1 MENVF
6 LGKQPILD
14 RNQNLVAYELLFRT
28 TENDNQ
34 ANVSDG
40 FRASANVVV
49 NVYGYLGIQRVLGNL
64 RGFINVNQELLL
76 NDAVLLLPS
85 KHVVLELLETISATP
100 EVVQRCIELKQM
112 GYQLALDDVTRIDD
126 RIESL
131 LPIIN
136 VVKVDVLAL
145 TDNEISELIQKLKA
159 WPVIPLAEKVDS
171 PERARMCMDLGFEMF
186 QGYFFARPVIISGSK
201 IESGK
206 LSLLR
211 LLSLVMRDARLDEI
225 EQLLKR
231 EPGLSYSLLRMVNS
245 VAAAL
250 PQKIGSI
257 RQAIIAMGYQP
268 LRRWVQLLLYAA
280 DPSGKLNE
288 ANALMQTAAIRGRLM
303 ELIAIIDRP
312 HDKNYQDRAFMTG
325 IISLLDTLFGME
337 IQQIVDKLEMP
348 DEVIRALVYREGRL
362 GCKLRLIEARER
374 GNTEQIEKAMAELEF
389 LGRPDLVK
397 AELDA
402 LDWANHINQP
412 ASS

>member
-1 MENVF
+1 MENIF

-14 RNQNLVAYELLFRT
+14 RNQSLVAYELLFRT
-28 TENDNQ
+28 TEDNQ
-34 ANVSDG
+34 AKVLDG

-64 RGFINVNQELLL
+64 RGFININQELLL
-76 NDAVLLLPS
+76 DDAVLLLPS

-126 RIESL
+126 RIEPL

-136 VVKVDVLAL
+136 IVKVDVLAL
-145 TDNEISELIQKLKA
+145 TDNEISDLIQKLRA

-186 QGYFFARPVIISGSK
+186 QGYFFAKPVIVSGSK
-201 IESGK
+201 IGSGK

-211 LLSLVMRDARLDEI
+211 LLSLVMCDAKIDEI

-231 EPGLSYSLLRMVNS
+231 EPGLSYSILRMVNS

-250 PQKIGSI
+250 PQKIDSI

-268 LRRWVQLLLYAA
+268 LKRWVQLLLYAA
-280 DPSGKLNE
+280 NPAGELNE

-325 IISLLDTLFGME
+325 IMSLLDTLFGME

-348 DEVIRALVYREGRL
+348 DEVIRALVHREGRL

-374 GNTEQIEKAMAELEF
+374 GNAEQLEKAMAELEF
-389 LGRPDLVK
+389 LDRPDLVR

-412 ASS
+412 ISS

>member
-1 MENVF
+1 MENIF

-14 RNQNLVAYELLFRT
+14 RNQSLVAYELLFRT
-28 TENDNQ
+28 TEDNQ
-34 ANVSDG
+34 AKVLDG

-64 RGFINVNQELLL
+64 RGFININQELLL
-76 NDAVLLLPS
+76 DDAVLLLPS

-126 RIESL
+126 RIEPL

-136 VVKVDVLAL
+136 IVKVDVLAL
-145 TDNEISELIQKLKA
+145 TDNEISDLIQKLRA

-186 QGYFFARPVIISGSK
+186 QGYFFAKPVIVSGSK
-201 IESGK
+201 IGSGK

-211 LLSLVMRDARLDEI
+211 LLSLVMCDAKIDEI

-231 EPGLSYSLLRMVNS
+231 EPGLSYSILRMVNS

-268 LRRWVQLLLYAA
+268 LKRWVQLLLYAA
-280 DPSGKLNE
+280 NPAGELNE

-325 IISLLDTLFGME
+325 IMSLLDTLFGME

-348 DEVIRALVYREGRL
+348 DEVIRALVHREGRL

-374 GNTEQIEKAMAELEF
+374 GNAEQLEKAMAELEF
-389 LGRPDLVK
+389 LDRPDLVR

-412 ASS
+412 ISS

>member
-1 MENVF
+1 MENIF

-28 TENDNQ
+28 TEDNQ

-49 NVYGYLGIQRVLGNL
+49 NVYGHLGIQQVLGNL
-64 RGFINVNQELLL
+64 RGFINVNHELLL
-76 NDAVLLLPS
+76 DDAVLLLPS

-126 RIESL
+126 RIGPL

-136 VVKVDVLAL
+136 VVEVDVLAL
-145 TDNEISELIQKLKA
+145 TDNEISDLIQKLKA

-186 QGYFFARPVIISGSK
+186 QGYFFARPVIVSGGK
-201 IESGK
+201 IESGR

-211 LLSLVMRDARLDEI
+211 LLSLVMRDAEIEEI
-225 EQLLKR
+225 EQLLKH

-257 RQAIIAMGYQP
+257 RQAIIAMGYRP
-268 LRRWVQLLLYAA
+268 LKRWVQLLLYAA
-280 DPSGKLNE
+280 DPSGELNE

-303 ELIAIIDRP
+303 ELIATIDRP

-325 IISLLDTLFGME
+325 IMSLLDTLFGME

-348 DEVIRALVYREGRL
+348 DEVIRALIHREGRL
-362 GCKLRLIEARER
+362 GCKLRLIEAREK
-374 GNTEQIEKAMAELEF
+374 GNAEQVEKAMAELEF
-389 LGRPDLVK
+389 LDRPDLVK

-402 LDWANHINQP
+402 LDWANHINRP

>member
-1 MENVF
+1 MENIF

-28 TENDNQ
+28 TEDNQ

-49 NVYGYLGIQRVLGNL
+49 NVYGHLGIQQVLGNL
-64 RGFINVNQELLL
+64 RGFINVNHELLL
-76 NDAVLLLPS
+76 DDAVLLLPS

-112 GYQLALDDVTRIDD
+112 GYLLALDDVTRIDD
-126 RIESL
+126 RIGPL
-131 LPIIN
+131 FPIIN

-145 TDNEISELIQKLKA
+145 TDNEISDLIQKLRA

-186 QGYFFARPVIISGSK
+186 QGYFFAKPVIVSGSK
-201 IESGK
+201 IGSGK

-211 LLSLVMRDARLDEI
+211 LLSLVMCDAKIDEI

-231 EPGLSYSLLRMVNS
+231 EPGLSYSILRMVNS

-268 LRRWVQLLLYAA
+268 LKRWVQLLLYAA
-280 DPSGKLNE
+280 NPAGELNE

-325 IISLLDTLFGME
+325 IMSLLDTLFGME

-348 DEVIRALVYREGRL
+348 DEVIRALVHREGRL

-374 GNTEQIEKAMAELEF
+374 GNAEQLEKAMAELEF
-389 LGRPDLVK
+389 LDRPDLVR

-412 ASS
+412 ISS

>member
-1 MENVF
+1 MENIF

-14 RNQNLVAYELLFRT
+14 RNQSLVAYELLFRT
-28 TENDNQ
+28 TEDNQ
-34 ANVSDG
+34 AKVLDG

-64 RGFINVNQELLL
+64 RGFININQELLL
-76 NDAVLLLPS
+76 DDAVLLLPS

-126 RIESL
+126 RIEPL

-136 VVKVDVLAL
+136 IVKVDVLAL
-145 TDNEISELIQKLKA
+145 TDNEISDLIQKLRA

-186 QGYFFARPVIISGSK
+186 QGYFFAKPVIVSGSK
-201 IESGK
+201 IGSGK

-211 LLSLVMRDARLDEI
+211 LLSLVMCDAKIDEI

-231 EPGLSYSLLRMVNS
+231 EPGLSYSILRMVNS

-268 LRRWVQLLLYAA
+268 LKRWVQLLLYAA
-280 DPSGKLNE
+280 NPAGELNE

-325 IISLLDTLFGME
+325 IMSLLDTLFGME

-348 DEVIRALVYREGRL
+348 DEVIRALVHREGRL

-374 GNTEQIEKAMAELEF
+374 GNAEQLEKAMAELEF
-389 LGRPDLVK
+389 LDRPDLVR

-402 LDWANHINQP
+402 LDWANL
-412 ASS
+412 

>member
-1 MENVF
+1 MENIF

-28 TENDNQ
+28 TEDNQ

-49 NVYGYLGIQRVLGNL
+49 NVYGHLGIQQVLGNL
-64 RGFINVNQELLL
+64 RGFINVNHELLL
-76 NDAVLLLPS
+76 DDAVLLLPS

-126 RIESL
+126 RIEPL

-136 VVKVDVLAL
+136 IVKVDVLAL
-145 TDNEISELIQKLKA
+145 TDNEISDLIQKLRA

-186 QGYFFARPVIISGSK
+186 QGYFFAKPVIVSGSK
-201 IESGK
+201 IGSGK

-211 LLSLVMRDARLDEI
+211 LLSLVMCDAKIDEI

-231 EPGLSYSLLRMVNS
+231 EPGLSYSILRMVNS

-268 LRRWVQLLLYAA
+268 LKRWVQLLLYAA
-280 DPSGKLNE
+280 NPAGELNE

-325 IISLLDTLFGME
+325 IMSLLDTLFGME

-348 DEVIRALVYREGRL
+348 DEVIRALVHREGRL

-374 GNTEQIEKAMAELEF
+374 GNAEQLEKAMAELEF
-389 LGRPDLVK
+389 LDRPDLVR

-412 ASS
+412 ISS

>member
-1 MENVF
+1 MENIF

-14 RNQNLVAYELLFRT
+14 RNQSLVAYELLFRT
-28 TENDNQ
+28 TEDNQ
-34 ANVSDG
+34 AKVLDG

-64 RGFINVNQELLL
+64 RGFININQELLL
-76 NDAVLLLPS
+76 DDAVLLLPS
-85 KHVVLELLETISATP
+85 KHVVLELLETVFATS

-126 RIESL
+126 RIEPL

-136 VVKVDVLAL
+136 IVKVDVLAL
-145 TDNEISELIQKLKA
+145 TDNEISDLIQKLRA

-186 QGYFFARPVIISGSK
+186 QGYFFAKPVIVSGSK
-201 IESGK
+201 IGSGK

-211 LLSLVMRDARLDEI
+211 LLSLVMCDAKIDEI

-231 EPGLSYSLLRMVNS
+231 EPGLSYSILRMVNS

-268 LRRWVQLLLYAA
+268 LKRWVQLLLYAA
-280 DPSGKLNE
+280 NPAGELNE

-325 IISLLDTLFGME
+325 IMSLLDTLFGME

-348 DEVIRALVYREGRL
+348 DEVIRALVHREGRL

-374 GNTEQIEKAMAELEF
+374 GNAEQVEKAMAELEF
-389 LGRPDLVK
+389 LDRPDLVK
-397 AELDA
+397 AELDV
-402 LDWANHINQP
+402 LDWANHINRP

>member
-1 MENVF
+1 MENIF

-28 TENDNQ
+28 TEDNQ
-34 ANVSDG
+34 VKISDG

-49 NVYGYLGIQRVLGNL
+49 NVYGHLGIQQVLGNL
-64 RGFINVNQELLL
+64 RGFINVNHELLL
-76 NDAVLLLPS
+76 DDAVLLLPS

-126 RIESL
+126 RIEPL

-136 VVKVDVLAL
+136 VVKVDVLEL

-159 WPVIPLAEKVDS
+159 WPVVPLAEKVDS
-171 PERARMCMDLGFEMF
+171 SERARMCMDLGFEMF
-186 QGYFFARPVIISGSK
+186 QGYFFARPMIVSGSK
-201 IESGK
+201 IESGR

-211 LLSLVMRDARLDEI
+211 LLSLVMRDAEIKEI

-231 EPGLSYSLLRMVNS
+231 EPGLSYSLFRMVNS

-257 RQAIIAMGYQP
+257 RQAIIAMGYRP
-268 LRRWVQLLLYAA
+268 LKRWVQLLLYAA
-280 DPSGKLNE
+280 DPAGELNE
-288 ANALMQTAAIRGRLM
+288 ANALMQTAAIRGRMM
-303 ELIAIIDRP
+303 ELIATIDRP

-325 IISLLDTLFGME
+325 IMSLLDTLFGMK

-374 GNTEQIEKAMAELEF
+374 ENAEQAEKAMAELEF
-389 LGRPDLVK
+389 LDRPDLVK
-397 AELDA
+397 AELGA
-402 LDWANHINQP
+402 LDWANHINRS